1 MFTRLGTWHPKTIN
15 LGLIR
20 DGPDGNDG
28 GQRSSD
34 IYGQSVRM
42 GGNFTCEQTK
52 LPNNGWHDLNKK
64 HVNNHD
70 QNDDDNEVH
79 FDVIYLQE

>member
-1 MFTRLGTWHPKTIN
+1 MEMMVAKGHPISMARAS
-15 LGLIR
+15 GWR
-20 DGPDGNDG
+20 
-28 GQRSSD
+28 
-34 IYGQSVRM
+34 
-42 GGNFTCEQTK
+42 GNFTCEQTK